1 MERNGLFFDPL
12 QGEGSTHLDAP
23 PQGTMPPREGSEAR
37 AEAEPS
43 RHATVRRDRPAP
55 EELGAQRRRELDR
68 VQEDLRLMA
77 QGRPPAGVR
86 RRAADRRG

>member
-12 QGEGSTHLDAP
+12 QGEGSTNLDARP
-23 PQGTMPPREGSEAR
+23 KGTMLPREGSEAR
-37 AEAEPS
+37 GEAEPS
-43 RHATVRRDRPAP
+43 RHTTARPDRPAP

-86 RRAADRRG
+86 RRSADRRG